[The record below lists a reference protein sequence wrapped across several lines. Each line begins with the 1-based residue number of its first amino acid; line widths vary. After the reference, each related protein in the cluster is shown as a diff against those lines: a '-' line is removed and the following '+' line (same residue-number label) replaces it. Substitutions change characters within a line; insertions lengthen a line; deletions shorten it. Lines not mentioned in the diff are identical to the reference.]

1 MKIFMTKTVDLID
14 KKYNP
19 ENRLAAKWASVC
31 RKKNVLINPNQISFV
46 EECTAELTGSGNESN
61 WVLVRMQSGGSIL
74 VEESIESFWL
84 KSEDDK

>member
-1 MKIFMTKTVDLID
+1 MKMFMTKTVDIID
-14 KKYNP
+14 KNYNP
-19 ENRLAAKWASVC
+19 ENPCMAKWASVC

-46 EECTAELTGSGNESN
+46 EACTDESN
-61 WVLVRMQSGGSIL
+61 WVLVRMQNGGSIL